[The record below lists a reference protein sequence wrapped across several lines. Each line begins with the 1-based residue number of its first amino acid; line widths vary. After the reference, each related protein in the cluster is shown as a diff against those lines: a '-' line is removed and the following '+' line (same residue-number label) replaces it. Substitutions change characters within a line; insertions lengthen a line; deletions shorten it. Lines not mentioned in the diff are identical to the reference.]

1 MNAKDVMTTPV
12 VTVTPDTTVREIAA
26 LLLERRISAVPVV
39 ADGRLVGLVSE
50 GDLLRRH
57 EIGTDRKRP
66 ARSWWLALIDGP
78 GASAEYVKSHGTH
91 ARDIMTRDPITVA
104 EDTPI
109 AAIATVLETHRIKRV
124 PVLRGAELVGI
135 VSRANLIQALAA
147 RGPQEAAARAG
158 DDDAIRRQLLA
169 ELEHQSWWQT
179 GLSNVIVTDGVVH
192 YWGLFDSEAQRAAA
206 RVAAENVPGVH
217 RVEDHRVRSADLPAM
232 V

>member
-78 GASAEYVKSHGTH
+78 GASAEYVKSHGAH

-104 EDTPI
+104 KENFYDRLPFTYRQVDIFCKVLIGVLI
-109 AAIATVLETHRIKRV
+109 AIFVYYAVLK
-124 PVLRGAELVGI
+124 
-135 VSRANLIQALAA
+135 
-147 RGPQEAAARAG
+147 
-158 DDDAIRRQLLA
+158 
-169 ELEHQSWWQT
+169 
-179 GLSNVIVTDGVVH
+179 
-192 YWGLFDSEAQRAAA
+192 
-206 RVAAENVPGVH
+206 
-217 RVEDHRVRSADLPAM
+217 
-232 V
+232 